1 MKEKLNAKI
10 RCAVYCRKS
19 SEEGLEQEFNSL
31 DAQRDAGLAYIAS
44 QVGEGWIAV
53 GDRYEDGGFSGGN
66 LERPALKRLL
76 GDIERGLVDCVV
88 VYKVD
93 RLTRALTDFAKLVDL
108 FDKHGVSFVSVTQ
121 SFNTITPTWHLHGP
135 VDAERVAQFR
145 PVRTRIGGRAHPRHA
160 EGMRHRFEHAEGARR
175 HANDVIDR
183 KLVVNG
189 TEADP
194 APLIFRRFLE
204 IGSATRLVE
213 ELAAGGHTTKSWTTK
228 DGKARTGGPIDK
240 TFVYKLLNNRV
251 YLGEA
256 VHKGVAYPGEHDAVI
271 DRRTWDRVHTI
282 LAENAHRRGN
292 QTRAATPAPLKGLL
306 RCAACGSAMTPSHTR
321 RRGKLYRYYVCST
334 AIKQGHANCPVRAVA
349 ANEAEALVLAQM
361 RTIFR
366 APEIAVKVIAAAAT
380 GDGAEMTPECA
391 VIEAPANLETVWD
404 QLFPAEQNRLLHLLI
419 ERIDVATDG
428 FRLRLRAEGLRSLTK
443 EFAGAAATRE
453 SAA

>member
-1 MKEKLNAKI
+1 M
-10 RCAVYCRKS
+10 
-19 SEEGLEQEFNSL
+19 
-31 DAQRDAGLAYIAS
+31 
-44 QVGEGWIAV
+44 
-53 GDRYEDGGFSGGN
+53 GGV
-66 LERPALKRLL
+66 PPL
-76 GDIERGLVDCVV
+76 G
-88 VYKVD
+88 Y
-93 RLTRALTDFAKLVDL
+93 
-108 FDKHGVSFVSVTQ
+108 
-121 SFNTITPTWHLHGP
+121 
-135 VDAERVAQFR
+135 
-145 PVRTRIGGRAHPRHA
+145 
-160 EGMRHRFEHAEGARR
+160 
-175 HANDVIDR
+175 DVIDR

-189 TEADP
+189 KEADLVR
-194 APLIFRRFLE
+194 LIFRRFLE

-228 DGKARTGGPIDK
+228 EGKARTGGPIDK

-256 VHKGVAYPGEHDAVI
+256 VHKGVAHPGEHDAVI

-334 AIKQGHANCPVRAVA
+334 AIKQGHAACPVRAVA

-361 RTIFR
+361 RAIFR
-366 APEIAVKVIAAAAT
+366 APEIAAKVIAAAAGQESPDQEEEIIAAL
-380 GDGAEMTPECA
+380 GDLD
-391 VIEAPANLETVWD
+391 VIWD

-428 FRLRLRAEGLRSLTK
+428 FRLRLRAEGLRSLTR

-453 SAA
+453 AAA

>member
-1 MKEKLNAKI
+1 MNKVIQKI

-53 GDRYEDGGFSGGN
+53 ADRYEDGGFSGGN

-121 SFNTITPTWHLHGP
+121 SFNTTTSMGRLTLN
-135 VDAERVAQFR
+135 VLLSFAQYERELAGE
-145 PVRTRIGGRAHPRHA
+145 RIRDKFAASRKRGLWMGGVPPL
-160 EGMRHRFEHAEGARR
+160 GY
-175 HANDVIDR
+175 DVIDR

-189 TEADP
+189 TEADLVR
-194 APLIFRRFLE
+194 LIFRRFLE

-256 VHKGVAYPGEHDAVI
+256 VHKGVAHPGEHDAVI
-271 DRRTWDRVHTI
+271 DRRTWDRVQSI
-282 LAENAHRRGN
+282 LSENAHRRGN

-334 AIKQGHANCPVRAVA
+334 AIKQGHAACPVRAVA
-349 ANEAEALVLAQM
+349 AGEAEALVLAQM

-366 APEIAVKVIAAAAT
+366 APEIAAKVIAAAGQERPEQEGEIIAAL
-380 GDGAEMTPECA
+380 GDLD
-391 VIEAPANLETVWD
+391 VIWD

-453 SAA
+453 AAA